1 MFSKRTMGRRFGPA
15 LALAALTLTLAGCR
29 DELGERPLGF
39 EPGQYQGEK
48 DEALSDSK
56 VKALQDRAKLQD

>member
-1 MFSKRTMGRRFGPA
+1 MLSKRTNGRYLAPA
-15 LALAALTLTLAGCR
+15 FALVVLTLALGACR

-39 EPGQYQGEK
+39 EPGKYQGEK

-56 VKALQDRAKLQD
+56 VKTLQERARLQN